1 MFQFMFPRDPV
12 GSPFQPRA
20 GVHSRRRSNGHTR
33 PLVHTTSF
41 VLGLTLLLS
50 VGSSLHAFDD
60 WIEQPAKW
68 VEDVLDDYTP
78 CLGGSVETAGT
89 VAYDEGMAAR
99 VGLTDEQRT
108 QLLRFV
114 ENKLSDHTLFTR
126 SLQED
131 RRRGRTDDHVRT
143 RRQSYN
149 ADAYERVERIVG
161 EDTTRTLKQV
171 TLQLHLKKYLIG
183 DPGLR
188 RAVGISNR
196 ELNVIGPALCEGDR
210 LSTSLAPGIQLVP
223 LEQQIANGI
232 RLMEPSD
239 QARLRLLL
247 GQPMCGIYQ
256 RVCDELGWG
265 ATAGLNGSGDGSAGN

>member
-1 MFQFMFPRDPV
+1 MAP
-12 GSPFQPRA
+12 
-20 GVHSRRRSNGHTR
+20 SRRRDRRLRRRHGGAGWFDRRAKNRCS
-33 PLVHTTSF
+33 
-41 VLGLTLLLS
+41 
-50 VGSSLHAFDD
+50 GSSRTSCP
-60 WIEQPAKW
+60 ITR
-68 VEDVLDDYTP
+68 YSRGR
-78 CLGGSVETAGT
+78 CRRTADG
-89 VAYDEGMAAR
+89 A
-99 VGLTDEQRT
+99 
-108 QLLRFV
+108 
-114 ENKLSDHTLFTR
+114 
-126 SLQED
+126 
-131 RRRGRTDDHVRT
+131 RTDDHVRT

-265 ATAGLNGSGDGSAGN
+265 ATAGLNGSGDGSAGT